1 MCVTGGERSG
11 LSRRRLYARRASLCA
26 TAALGLVVAY
36 GCDARGGLRG
46 ISASPQ
52 PTPQPTRQ
60 QTPKVVYESPAL
72 ERLVAAAVERTS
84 HSVTYDAAY
93 FSIPYPNGD
102 VPADKGVCTDEVI
115 RSYRA
120 LGVDLQREV
129 HEDMK
134 ANFAAYPRKF
144 GLTKTDPNIDHR
156 RVPNLMTFFERKGR
170 SLPVTDDAGDYRP
183 GDVIT
188 WELNGGLTH
197 IGILTDA
204 PTATPGRYLIMHNI
218 GAGPRLEDALF
229 AWKIT
234 GHYRYTGP
242 PPTPSPTPTPARRV
256 RR

>member
-1 MCVTGGERSG
+1 V
-11 LSRRRLYARRASLCA
+11 CA
-26 TAALGLVVAY
+26 VAAALALFAY
-36 GCDARGGLRG
+36 GCGAWGGLG
-46 ISASPQ
+46 GLAISP

-156 RVPNLMTFFERKGR
+156 RVPNLMTFFERKGQ
-170 SLPVTDDAGDYRP
+170 SLAITEDPADYRP
-183 GDVIT
+183 GNVVT

-242 PPTPSPTPTPARRV
+242 PPTPTPTPPTARRA

>member
-1 MCVTGGERSG
+1 MTDSERSG
-11 LSRRRLYARRASLCA
+11 FERRAIFARLSLCAA
-26 TAALGLVVAY
+26 TAALALAC
-36 GCDARGGLRG
+36 GCQARGVGG
-46 ISASPQ
+46 ASESP

-60 QTPKVVYESPAL
+60 QTPKVVYDSPAL
-72 ERLVAAAVERTS
+72 EQLVAAAVERTT
-84 HSVTYDAAY
+84 HSVTYDPAY
-93 FSIPYPNGD
+93 FSIPYPGGD

-134 ANFAAYPRKF
+134 ANFAAYPRRF
-144 GLTKTDPNIDHR
+144 GLSKTDPNIDHR

-170 SLPVTDDAGDYRP
+170 SLPITDDPDDYRP

-188 WELNGGLTH
+188 WELSGGLTH

-204 PTATPGRYLIMHNI
+204 PAATPGRYLIMHNI
-218 GAGPRLEDALF
+218 GAGPRLEDVLF

-234 GHYRYTGP
+234 GHYRYPGP
-242 PPTPSPTPTPARRV
+242 PPTPAPTPTPARRA

>member
-1 MCVTGGERSG
+1 MTAVERSG
-11 LSRRRLYARRASLCA
+11 FTRRRLFARPASCVAL
-26 TAALGLVVAY
+26 AALALSAA
-36 GCDARGGLRG
+36 GCHARGGLYG
-46 ISASPQ
+46 LSASPQ

-60 QTPKVVYESPAL
+60 QTPQVVYESPAL
-72 ERLVAAAVERTS
+72 ARLVAAAVERTN
-84 HSVTYDAAY
+84 HSVTYDPAY
-93 FSIPYPNGD
+93 FSIPYPGGD
-102 VPADKGVCTDEVI
+102 VPADKGVCTDEII

-134 ANFAAYPRKF
+134 ANFAAYPRRF

-170 SLPVTDDAGDYRP
+170 PLPVTDDPNDYRP
-183 GDVIT
+183 GDIVT

-197 IGILTDA
+197 IGIVTDA
-204 PTATPGRYLIMHNI
+204 PSATPGRYLVMHNI
-218 GAGPRLEDALF
+218 GAGPRLDDALF
-229 AWKIT
+229 AWRIT

-242 PPTPSPTPTPARRV
+242 PPTPTPTPARRA

>member
-1 MCVTGGERSG
+1 MR
-11 LSRRRLYARRASLCA
+11 RRRLARPSLCLA
-26 TAALGLVVAY
+26 AALAFLAAT
-36 GCDARGGLRG
+36 GCGLRG
-46 ISASPQ
+46 GAAGRESL

-60 QTPKVVYESPAL
+60 QTPKIVYESPAL

-84 HSVTYDAAY
+84 HSVTYDPAY

-144 GLTKTDPNIDHR
+144 GLSKTDPNIDHR
-156 RVPNLMTFFERKGR
+156 RVPNLMTFFERKAR
-170 SLPVTDDAGDYRP
+170 SLAITEDPNDYRP
-183 GDVIT
+183 GDVVT

-197 IGILTDA
+197 IGILTDV
-204 PTATPGRYLIMHNI
+204 PSATPGRYLIMHNI
-218 GAGPRLEDALF
+218 GAGPRLDDALF

-242 PPTPSPTPTPARRV
+242 PPTPTPTPAPRARR
-256 RR
+256 

>member
-1 MCVTGGERSG
+1 MLA
-11 LSRRRLYARRASLCA
+11 LS
-26 TAALGLVVAY
+26 AA
-36 GCDARGGLRG
+36 GCHARGGLDG
-46 ISASPQ
+46 LSASP
-52 PTPQPTRQ
+52 PAPRPTRQ

-72 ERLVAAAVERTS
+72 ERLVAAAVERTN
-84 HSVTYDAAY
+84 HSVTYDPAY
-93 FSIPYPNGD
+93 FSIPYPGGD
-102 VPADKGVCTDEVI
+102 VPADKGVCTDEII

-144 GLTKTDPNIDHR
+144 GLSKTDPNIDHR

-170 SLPVTDDAGDYRP
+170 SLAVTDDPNDYRP
-183 GDVIT
+183 GDVVT

-197 IGILTDA
+197 IGIITDA
-204 PTATPGRYLIMHNI
+204 PSATPGRYLIMHNI
-218 GAGPRLEDALF
+218 GAGPRLDDALF

-242 PPTPSPTPTPARRV
+242 PPPTPTPTPTPPRRT

>member
-1 MCVTGGERSG
+1 MR
-11 LSRRRLYARRASLCA
+11 RRRLARPALCIA
-26 TAALGLVVAY
+26 VALAFIVDRLRR
-36 GCDARGGLRG
+36 RGGAAGLE
-46 ISASPQ
+46 IL

-60 QTPKVVYESPAL
+60 QTPKIVYESPAL
-72 ERLVAAAVERTS
+72 ERLVAAAVERTN
-84 HSVTYDAAY
+84 HSVTYDPAY

-134 ANFAAYPRKF
+134 ANFAAYPRQF
-144 GLTKTDPNIDHR
+144 GLSKTDPNIDHR

-170 SLPVTDDAGDYRP
+170 SLASPKTANDYHP
-183 GDVIT
+183 GDLIT

-197 IGILTDA
+197 IGILTDV
-204 PTATPGRYLIMHNI
+204 PSATPGRYLIMHNI

-234 GHYRYTGP
+234 GHYRYAGP
-242 PPTPSPTPTPARRV
+242 PPTPTPTPTPAPRTRR
-256 RR
+256 